1 MNIFKEKKLETTL
14 NIPPI
19 MHEIFVNILKD
30 VYDRGFHDGVAEEHN
45 ELIVE
50 EPKLEI
56 EGVNKVILDNILKYY
71 SDYRVFKIKNLI

>member
-1 MNIFKEKKLETTL
+1 MSIFKEKKQETL
-14 NIPPI
+14 LDIPPI
-19 MHEIFVNILKD
+19 MHEIFINILKD
-30 VYDRGFHDGVAEEHN
+30 VYERGFHDGFAEEHN